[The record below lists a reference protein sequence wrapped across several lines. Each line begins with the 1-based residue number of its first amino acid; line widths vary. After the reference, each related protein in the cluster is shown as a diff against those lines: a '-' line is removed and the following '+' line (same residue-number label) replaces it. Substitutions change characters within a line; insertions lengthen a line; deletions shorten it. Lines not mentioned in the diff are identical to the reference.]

1 MQQPTRWTDREIK
14 RHLAEKLY
22 PGLADKEQ
30 LRLAIMKKGALA
42 LAMLDGWLDWA
53 QRCRI
58 PAFVELGRKIRKNIA
73 GIETAMVNDLS
84 NALIEST
91 NTKIR
96 VLHRMAFGY
105 AKPEHLIALALLDRG
120 CYCPPL
126 PGRSLPLAAL
136 S

>member
-96 VLHRMAFGY
+96 VLHRMAFGF

>member
-1 MQQPTRWTDREIK
+1 
-14 RHLAEKLY
+14 
-22 PGLADKEQ
+22 
-30 LRLAIMKKGALA
+30 
-42 LAMLDGWLDWA
+42 MLDGWLDWA

-58 PAFVELGRKIRKNIA
+58 PAFVDLGRKIRKNIA
-73 GIETAMVNDLS
+73 GIEAAMLNDLS

-96 VLHRMAFGY
+96 VLHRMAFGF

-120 CYCPPL
+120 GYCPEL
-126 PGRSLPLAAL
+126 PGRSTPALAVL